1 MRDSKLYP
9 CDVPCYL
16 YGDVMPENK
25 KIDKAS
31 DIQFREQIT
40 ENIPGETASRLV
52 WAGALASYVIGKKR
66 RAKRNK

>member
-1 MRDSKLYP
+1 
-9 CDVPCYL
+9 
-16 YGDVMPENK
+16 MPENK

-52 WAGALASYVIGKKR
+52 WAGALASYVVGKKL
-66 RAKRNK
+66 RAKRDR